1 MRRYHARGGLHLR
14 VEMPDGARFQVPASW
29 TTLVPVD
36 PGFVPLVSE
45 LARLMVREA
54 AEERLHERQR
64 EDRPQ
69 AS

>member
-1 MRRYHARGGLHLR
+1 MEPALVALLEWQDRTERWMRFPEADRA
-14 VEMPDGARFQVPASW
+14 A
-29 TTLVPVD
+29 
-36 PGFVPLVSE
+36 LVSE
-45 LARLMVREA
+45 LARLMVRVA